1 MQLEIYLRETANL
14 ATEYQSILDQ
24 AATAISAGQSF
35 SKLEQNGLLHVLQVI
50 TENAIGKAKHLLK
63 ANGQPTPVSAYDA
76 MQKLATLQNWPDA
89 TLTQWQA
96 IIGLRNRIVH
106 EYMNIDMRLVLKL
119 IEQKRYQLILDFLL
133 NEEI

>member
-1 MQLEIYLRETANL
+1 MQLEVYLRETANL
-14 ATEYQSILDQ
+14 AADYQSILDN
-24 AATAISAGQSF
+24 AATAISVGQAF

-63 ANGQPTPVSAYDA
+63 ANGQPTPISAYDA
-76 MQKLATLQNWPDA
+76 MQKLAALQNWPA
-89 TLTQWQA
+89 SILIQWQA

-119 IEQKRYQLILDFLL
+119 IEQKRYQIILDFLL
-133 NEEI
+133 NEKI